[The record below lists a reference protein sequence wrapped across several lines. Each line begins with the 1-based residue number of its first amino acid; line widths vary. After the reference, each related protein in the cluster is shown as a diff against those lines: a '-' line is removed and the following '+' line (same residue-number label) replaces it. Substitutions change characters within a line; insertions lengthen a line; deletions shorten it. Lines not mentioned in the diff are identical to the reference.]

1 MAQVTI
7 ELRHL
12 INTDFKLFDY
22 TYACS
27 DSVWKD
33 ELEQAII
40 DYYYFE
46 EIGAETADR
55 FKHIFKTK
63 MMLIMPFYDKL
74 HELSKIDLNPN
85 ALLNYK
91 MTETLS
97 RVKDRALIN
106 SGSDSNT
113 SDIATDSK
121 NTDYPQHLNIEE
133 DIPSGRSVSNS
144 DSTNVVTFGSKQ
156 DENNTEE
163 TTKVVEGYTNI
174 TLMELQKQY
183 RDNLIR
189 INEEII
195 RELKTCF
202 ILVY

>member
-1 MAQVTI
+1 MAQLTI

-12 INTDFKLFDY
+12 LQTDFKLFDFIY
-22 TYACS
+22 TCS
-27 DSVWKD
+27 DLTWKT
-33 ELEQAII
+33 ELEQAIK

-46 EIGAETADR
+46 EIGSETADR
-55 FKHIFKTK
+55 FMHIFKTR
-63 MMLIMPFYDKL
+63 MQSIMPYYDKL

-97 RVKDRALIN
+97 RVNDRALIN

-113 SDIATDSK
+113 SDINTDAK
-121 NTDYPQHLNIEE
+121 NTEYPQHLNIVE
-133 DIPSGRSVSNS
+133 DISSGRSVTNS
-144 DSTNVVTFGSKQ
+144 DSSNVINFGSKQ
-156 DENNTEE
+156 DESNTED

-189 INEEII
+189 INDKII
-195 RELKTCF
+195 KELKTCF